1 MVNMPAKD
9 PYELWIERGR
19 CNENFWML
27 SILPFLM
34 PYVYYRLG
42 KERKGIALL
51 VSCILI
57 SLISFQLTKIYSVG
71 IAFFGYAIF
80 DTYLIA
86 RRYNE
91 DYKTTDHLELD
102 VA

>member
-1 MVNMPAKD
+1 MTLKT
-9 PYELWIERGR
+9 YELWIERGR
-19 CNENFWML
+19 ANENIWL
-27 SILPFLM
+27 LCILLLLM

-42 KERKGIALL
+42 NEKKGIVLFILGIL
-51 VSCILI
+51 VA
-57 SLISFQLTKIYSVG
+57 LISFQLTGIYSVG
-71 IAFFGYAIF
+71 IAFYAYAIF

-91 DYKTTDHLELD
+91 DYKVANNLEFD